1 MRSQLKGAEPPL
13 QSGEVLLVDTIG
25 EIMPLYK
32 ASDVVFVGGSFV
44 PVGGHNILEAALL
57 KKPVL
62 FGPYMH
68 NFKEISKLILKSCGG
83 WKVDNAKGLAERME
97 TLLQHAPLRES
108 VGLSGFGLIDKN
120 VGATVETIAV
130 IDRLLKDGDA

>member
-1 MRSQLKGAEPPL
+1 MYA
-13 QSGEVLLVDTIG
+13 
-25 EIMPLYK
+25 

-83 WKVDNAKGLAERME
+83 WKVENTEALSERLE
-97 TLLQHAPLRES
+97 SLLQHAPLRES
-108 VGLSGFGLIDKN
+108 VGQSGFGLIDKN
-120 VGATVETIAV
+120 AGATTETVAV
-130 IDRLLKDGDA
+130 IDRVLKEVDV